1 MTHDRFYFHRVAAA
15 EKLLRN
21 ADHLRIDLYSNDG
34 ELALRVELTGDIPAA
49 DAQDITTAVRELID
63 EFTAGK

>member
-1 MTHDRFYFHRVAAA
+1 MTHDRFYFHRAEAA

-34 ELALRVELTGDIPAA
+34 ELALRVELAGDIPAD